1 MGCRTVATIS
11 GDDLMTLPN
20 PSFYE
25 GPSIVDRLHSVLSGP
40 LRLGCQNCSDFKTVY
55 SHITT

>member
-1 MGCRTVATIS
+1 MIS

-25 GPSIVDRLHSVLSGP
+25 GPSIIDRLHPVLSGP
-40 LRLGCQNCSDFKTVY
+40 LRLSCQNCSD
-55 SHITT
+55 